1 MNLIINIAAYKFVTL
16 DDLPRRRI
24 GLKGLCGRLGLK
36 GTILLSPEGINMF
49 LAGTRDSIDEYLA
62 FLRARSEFSGLEV
75 KESFSDY
82 QPFTRMLVRLK
93 KEIIAFGVE
102 SVDPRKKS
110 APRIAAKELKRWLDE
125 GRPVTLLD
133 TRNDYEIQIGTFKN
147 AIPANVD
154 DFRHFPKAIA
164 DLPDE
169 LKEQPIVTFCTGGI
183 RCEKAAPFM
192 EQAGFKNVYQ
202 LEGGILKYFEECGGD
217 HYDGECF
224 VFDQRVA
231 LDPQLKETDTTQ
243 CYACQTPLTWME
255 TRSPLF
261 EPGVS
266 CPHCYV
272 APEVKMSDLL
282 TRRHEELLEI
292 TTPLPGAQPYVNRR
306 PISVPQRAEGT
317 TLIEFLESLRTIQTN
332 DDWREIIGAGQLLLD
347 EKPIAADHVL
357 KTGKRLIHV
366 IPHTVEPPVNADI
379 EILFEDE
386 GLLVVHKPA
395 PLPMHPCGRFNRNS
409 LQYILEQLIH
419 PMRPRPV
426 HRLDSNTSGIVVLA
440 KARRVA
446 AGLQPQFER
455 GTVKKRYVAK
465 VHGHP
470 ARIEFESTAAIG
482 KEPTRTGGR
491 AIDPDGLASHTKFRV
506 LERNGDGTSL
516 VECAPET
523 GRTNQIRLHLCDL
536 EHPIVGDPMYLPGK
550 QIGAKQTLELDDPP
564 LCLHAASIEFEH
576 PTTRERMR
584 FEAAPKW

>member
-1 MNLIINIAAYKFVTL
+1 MNSIVNIASYKFVTL
-16 DDLPRRRI
+16 DDLPGRRST
-24 GLKGLCGRLGLK
+24 LKELCGRLGLK

-49 LAGTRDSIDEYLA
+49 LAGTRESIDEYLRV
-62 FLRARSEFSGLEV
+62 LREHSEFAELEV

-102 SVDPRKKS
+102 SVDPRRKS
-110 APRIAAKELKRWLDE
+110 APRIEAKELKRWLDE

-133 TRNDYEIQIGTFKN
+133 TRNDYEIQVGTFRN
-147 AIPANVD
+147 AIPARVD
-154 DFRHFPKAIA
+154 DFRHFPEAIA
-164 DLPDE
+164 KLPEE

-231 LDPQLKETDTTQ
+231 LDPQLKETDTAQ
-243 CYACQTPLTWME
+243 CYACQTPLTAME
-255 TRSPLF
+255 TRSPFF

-266 CPHCYV
+266 CPHCHV
-272 APEVKMSDLL
+272 APEVKLSDLL
-282 TRRHEELLEI
+282 DQRHEELAEL
-292 TTPLPGAQPYVNRR
+292 TNPLPGAAPYVNRR
-306 PISVPQRAEGT
+306 PISVPQHAEGT
-317 TLIEFLESLRTIQTN
+317 TLIEFLESLRTIQTSE
-332 DDWREIIGAGQLLLD
+332 DWRNVIDAGQLLLN

-357 KTGKRLIHV
+357 KTGRRLIHI

-379 EILFEDE
+379 EILFEDD
-386 GLLVVHKPA
+386 GLLVVNKPA

-419 PMRPRPV
+419 PFRPRPV
-426 HRLDSNTSGIVVLA
+426 HRLDSNTSGIVVCA
-440 KARRVA
+440 KMKRVA
-446 AGLQPQFER
+446 AGLQPQFEN
-455 GTVKKRYVAK
+455 GTVRKRYVAK

-470 ARIEFESTAAIG
+470 VDDAFESTAAISR
-482 KEPTRTGGR
+482 EPTQTGGR
-491 AIDPDGLASHTKFRV
+491 AIDPDGLASHTKFTV
-506 LERNGDGTSL
+506 SERRDDGTSL
-516 VECAPET
+516 IECIPVT
-523 GRTNQIRLHLCDL
+523 GRTNQIRLHLWDL
-536 EHPIVGDPMYLPGK
+536 GHPIVGDPMYLPGK
-550 QIGAKQTLELDDPP
+550 QLGAKQTLEPGDPS

-576 PTTRERMR
+576 PTTRERMT
-584 FEAAPKW
+584 FEVAPKW